1 MRLLY
6 SIKTLAGVRHVVEAD
21 SSEDALRV
29 AGVRPENCRRWYPF
43 PLKVVAEPLAPE
55 VRAKLEVLRMER
67 SNPCNVCGNPTWSKK
82 NVCRECQRIG
92 ERR

>member
-1 MRLLY
+1 MRCAY
-6 SIKTLAGVRHVVEAD
+6 SIKTLAGARTVVEAE
-21 SSEDALRV
+21 SPEDALRV
-29 AGVRPENCRRWYPF
+29 AGIRQEDCRKWYPM
-43 PLKVVAEPLAPE
+43 PLRVVAEPLSPE
-55 VRAKLEVLRMER
+55 ARERLEAVRMER